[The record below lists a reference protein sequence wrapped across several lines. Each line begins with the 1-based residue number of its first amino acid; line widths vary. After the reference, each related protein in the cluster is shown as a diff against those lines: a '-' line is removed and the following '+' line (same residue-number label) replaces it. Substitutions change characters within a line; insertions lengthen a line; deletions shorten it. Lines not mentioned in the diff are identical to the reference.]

1 MPTCPRCGRAAP
13 DEAAFCS
20 ACGARLTGNGPAAAQ
35 ARKTVTVIFADV
47 SGFTA
52 LGERLDPESLQQV
65 IARYFAEMRQVVA
78 RHGGSVEKLIG
89 DAVMAVFGVPVLHED
104 DALRAARAAL
114 EMRDALEVLNEA
126 LAQQWDVRLQTHTGL
141 NTGEV
146 VVSDSADGGSLTYGD
161 TVNVAQRLEAAA
173 APGEIL
179 VGSVTARLLQGVG
192 RLTAVRPLRVKGKTD
207 PVAAWRLLGIGED
220 ERHTTGAAA
229 DLVGRDAELAD
240 LLTAYERVVAGR
252 RPAMV
257 TITGAAGIGKSR
269 LARALVE
276 RLSDRAAVVAGRCLP
291 YGEGITYW
299 PLAEIVRRLAG
310 RAEETAIA
318 EAAGGGPEGQA
329 IAERLVRVI
338 GIATGGVPV
347 EEAHWAARRLLE
359 IRAAQR
365 PLIVMIDDLHW
376 AEPSLLDLVE
386 HVVTLADE
394 VPLLL
399 ICLARTE
406 LHDRRPTWFDH
417 DGRTSELALG
427 PLAPDDA
434 ATLLDQLT
442 AGAGVE
448 PIDASQLLETAE
460 GNPFFLEQIV
470 AMRAEPGDAATRTPA
485 SIHALLAA
493 RIDALPHA
501 ERAVIDR
508 AAVEGRGF
516 HRSAVAE
523 LLEPGERAD
532 LDVTLEALARRR
544 LITPGAGELPGEA
557 GYRFVHILVRDVAY
571 ELLPKAIRA
580 TLHERYAAWLDERAG
595 ARYEELVGYH
605 LEQAHRLQSELRP
618 SAGAERRSLAAGAA
632 RRLSAAG
639 RAALDRG
646 DLPAGVNLLERTAA
660 LLPPDDPARAPV
672 LPELGLALVQLGLL
686 PEAESLL
693 IEAARSA
700 AEYGDPLAEAH
711 ARTAQFFAV
720 VQVQPEAAAD
730 DLSRRFDALQETF
743 ARASDDLGLA
753 RLWRARALVHWLNG
767 NTAKAVSAWSRG
779 ERHARQAGD
788 EQGRADALVWLSSAY
803 SIGPTR
809 VPVAIQRCERILEQ
823 LEYDRRSQALAMRA
837 LASLHAMAG
846 RFDAARDLFAR
857 GQAIHDDLGVS
868 MHAAAAHDEAF
879 VARLAGDPAT
889 AEALLRPGC
898 DYLQSRGERALL
910 ATTAGMLAEAL
921 LEQGQDAE
929 ASTYTDIAAE
939 DAAPDDLAAQVL
951 WRSVRARLLT
961 RDGDPDEADRLSAE
975 AVELAAKTDFVL
987 DHADT
992 LMARGEVLRAI
1003 GQPDG
1008 ATRSFRK
1015 ALELYDRKGNVVAA
1029 QRARRVVDERPAWR
1043 SAGRAR

>member
-1 MPTCPRCGRAAP
+1 M
-13 DEAAFCS
+13 
-20 ACGARLTGNGPAAAQ
+20 
-35 ARKTVTVIFADV
+35 FADV

-65 IARYFAEMRQVVA
+65 MARYFAEMRQVVA
-78 RHGGSVEKLIG
+78 RHGGMVEKLIG
-89 DAVMAVFGVPVLHED
+89 DAMMAIFGVPVLHED
-104 DALRAARAAL
+104 DAHRAARAAL
-114 EMRDALEVLNEA
+114 EMRDVLEDLNEA
-126 LAQQWDVRLQTHTGL
+126 LARQWDVRLQTHTGL

-179 VGSVTARLLQGVG
+179 VGAVTARLLQGVG

-207 PVAAWRLLGIGED
+207 PVAAWRLLSIGED
-220 ERHTTGAAA
+220 ERHTVGAAA
-229 DLVGRDAELAD
+229 RLVGRDAELAD
-240 LLTAYERVVAGR
+240 LLTAYERVVAR
-252 RPAMV
+252 RRAAMV
-257 TITGAAGIGKSR
+257 TITGPAGIGKSR
-269 LARALVE
+269 LARTLVG

-291 YGEGITYW
+291 YGDGITYW
-299 PLAEIVRRLAG
+299 PLAEIVRRIAG

-318 EAAGGGPEGQA
+318 EAAGGGAEGHA
-329 IAERLVRVI
+329 IAQRLVRVI
-338 GIATGGVPV
+338 GMAAGGVPV
-347 EEAHWAARRLLE
+347 EEAHWATRRLLE

-365 PLIVMIDDLHW
+365 PLIVVIDDVHW
-376 AEPSLLDLVE
+376 AEPGLLDLVE
-386 HVVTLADE
+386 HVITLAGE

-399 ICLARTE
+399 LCLARPE
-406 LHDRRPTWFDH
+406 LHDRRPAWFDQH
-417 DGRTSELALG
+417 GRMSELALG
-427 PLAPDDA
+427 PLPPEDA
-434 ATLLDQLT
+434 AALLAQLT

-448 PIDASQLLETAE
+448 PPDASRLLETAE

-493 RIDALPHA
+493 RIDALPHT

-532 LDVTLEALARRR
+532 LDAALGALARRR

-571 ELLPKAIRA
+571 ELLPKSTRA
-580 TLHERYAAWLDERAG
+580 ELHERYATWLDERAG

-618 SAGAERRSLAAGAA
+618 SARDERRSLASGAA
-632 RRLSAAG
+632 RRLGAAG

-720 VQVQPEAAAD
+720 VQVQPEAAAG
-730 DLSRRFDALQETF
+730 DLADRFHALQETF

-753 RLWRARALVHWLNG
+753 RLWRAQALVHWLNG
-767 NTAKAVSAWSRG
+767 NTAKAAAAWSRG

-788 EQGRADALVWLSSAY
+788 EQGRADALVWLTSAY
-803 SIGPTR
+803 AIGPTR
-809 VPVAIQRCERILEQ
+809 VSVAIPRCERILEQ
-823 LEYDRRSQALAMRA
+823 LQYDRHSQALAMRA
-837 LASLHAMAG
+837 LADLHAMTG
-846 RFDAARDLFAR
+846 RFDIARDLFAR
-857 GQAIHDDLGVS
+857 GQAIHRDLGVS
-868 MHAAAAHDEAF
+868 MHAAAAHDEAR
-879 VARLAGDPAT
+879 VERLAGDPA
-889 AEALLRPGC
+889 AAAALLRPGC

-921 LEQGQDAE
+921 LEQGEDAE
-929 ASTYTDIAAE
+929 AWTYTEIAAA
-939 DAAPDDLAAQVL
+939 DSAQDDIAAQVL
-951 WRSVRARLLT
+951 WRSVRARLLA
-961 RDGDPDEADRLSAE
+961 REGDLDEADRLSAE
-975 AVELAAKTDFVL
+975 AVALGGRTDFVL
-987 DHADT
+987 DHADAV
-992 LMARGEVLRAI
+992 MARGEVLQTLGR
-1003 GQPDG
+1003 PDD
-1008 ATRSFRK
+1008 ATRAYRNAFV
-1015 ALELYDRKGNVVAA
+1015 LYDRKGNVVSA
-1029 QRARRVVDERPAWR
+1029 QRARTVADELPAWR